1 MIKILTL
8 TMKISTPFR
17 FTTFCSLIISLFSV
31 FVVFVYNYYFLNIGL
46 ALSSC
51 LLLFIVFFIL
61 SFLVIFLLLEIF
73 INRKI
78 RLLFQLVQNYKISST
93 DFKWNMNEDIL
104 SKSEVEI
111 LKLAKK
117 NSSEL
122 VKLKSEEKFRRE
134 FIGNLAHELKT
145 PIFSIQGYLLTL
157 LEGGLEDPSI
167 NKRFLQRALKGTERM
182 NKIII
187 DLDMISRFES
197 DRTNMEIENNN
208 IVEICQDIFE
218 SLELKAKENKITLK
232 FAENYSNEILV
243 SCDKDKIGQ
252 VIQNLVINAIKY
264 SYPDTEVVVRFTD
277 IERNILIEIQDNG
290 PGIED
295 KHVNRLFE
303 RFYRVDKSRARN
315 EGGTGLGLSIVKHII
330 EAHGHTVQ
338 LRSNKGK
345 GSNFFFTLTKI

>member
-1 MIKILTL
+1 
-8 TMKISTPFR
+8 MKINTPFKI
-17 FTTFCSLIISLFSV
+17 TIFCSLIVSIFSV
-31 FVVFVYNYYFLNIGL
+31 LAVSIYNFYFHDVS
-46 ALSSC
+46 LSVSDF
-51 LLLFIVFFIL
+51 LLLFLFFFIITAA
-61 SFLVIFLLLEIF
+61 VTFLLLEIF

-78 RLLFQLVQNYKISST
+78 RLLFQMVQNYKMSSN
-93 DFKWNMNEDIL
+93 DFKLNMNEDIL

-111 LKLAKK
+111 LKLAKR

-122 VKLKSEEKFRRE
+122 LKLKSEEKFRRE

-145 PIFSIQGYLLTL
+145 PIFSIQGYILTL
-157 LEGGLEDPSI
+157 LEGGLEDTSI
-167 NKRFLQRALKGTERM
+167 NKRFLRRALKGAERM
-182 NKIII
+182 NKIVV

-197 DRTNMEIENNN
+197 EKINLDIQNNN

-218 SLELKAKENKITLK
+218 SLELKAKENKINLK

-243 SCDKDKIGQ
+243 SCDKDKIDQ
-252 VIQNLVINAIKY
+252 VFQNLVINAINY
-264 SYPDTEVVVRFTD
+264 SDPDTELVVRFTD
-277 IERNILIEIQDNG
+277 VEKNLLIEIEDNG
-290 PGIED
+290 PGIEE
-295 KHVNRLFE
+295 KHISRLFE

-338 LRSNKGK
+338 VRSKIGE

>member
-1 MIKILTL
+1 
-8 TMKISTPFR
+8 MKINTPLK
-17 FTTFCSLIISLFSV
+17 FTIFCSLIVSVFSV
-31 FVVFVYNYYFLNIGL
+31 LAVSIYNFYFHNVS
-46 ALSSC
+46 LSVSDF
-51 LLLFIVFFIL
+51 LLLFLFFFIL
-61 SFLVIFLLLEIF
+61 TAAVTFLLLEIF

-78 RLLFQLVQNYKISST
+78 RLLFQLVQNYKMSST
-93 DFKWNMNEDIL
+93 DFKLNMNEDIL
-104 SKSEVEI
+104 AKSEVQI
-111 LKLAKK
+111 LQLAKS

-122 VKLKSEEKFRRE
+122 LKLKSEEKFRRE

-145 PIFSIQGYLLTL
+145 PIFSIQGYIITL

-167 NKRFLQRALKGTERM
+167 NKKFLQRALKGSERM

-197 DRTNMEIENNN
+197 EKINMEIENNN

-218 SLELKAKENKITLK
+218 SLELKAKENKITLR

-243 SCDKDKIGQ
+243 SCDKNKIDQ
-252 VIQNLVINAIKY
+252 VIQNLIINAINY
-264 SYPDTEVVVRFTD
+264 SDLGAEVVVRFTD
-277 IERNILIEIQDNG
+277 VERNILIEIEDNG
-290 PGIED
+290 PGIEE
-295 KHVNRLFE
+295 KHISRLFE

-338 LRSNKGK
+338 VRSKEGE

>member
-1 MIKILTL
+1 
-8 TMKISTPFR
+8 MKINTPFK
-17 FTTFCSLIISLFSV
+17 FTVFCSLIVSVFSV
-31 FVVFVYNYYFLNIGL
+31 LAVSIYNFYFHDVSLSVFD
-46 ALSSC
+46 C
-51 LLLFIVFFIL
+51 LLMFLFFFIIVA
-61 SFLVIFLLLEIF
+61 SITFLLLEIF

-78 RLLFQLVQNYKISST
+78 RLLFQLVQNYKISNT
-93 DFKWNMNEDIL
+93 DFKLNMNEDIL

-111 LKLAKK
+111 LKLAKR

-145 PIFSIQGYLLTL
+145 PIFSIQGYILTL

-167 NKRFLQRALKGTERM
+167 NKRFLKRALKGAERM

-197 DRTNMEIENNN
+197 DRINMEIENNN

-218 SLELKAKENKITLK
+218 SLELKAKENKITLR

-252 VIQNLVINAIKY
+252 VMQNLIINAIKY
-264 SYPDTEVVVRFTD
+264 SDPDTELVVRFTD
-277 IERNILIEIQDNG
+277 VERNILIEIEDNG
-290 PGIED
+290 PGIDE
-295 KHVNRLFE
+295 KHISRLFE

-338 LRSNKGK
+338 VRSKEGK